1 MPYVNLPDGAKIFY
15 RVDDF
20 TDPWSEPETIIMM
33 HGYCRNSRFWYAWIP
48 ILARHFR
55 VVQPDLRG
63 CGKSDVPAPGF
74 AWSLAQYHDD
84 LIAFL
89 DAAKIERA
97 HFVGESMGGM
107 VMPYVYSRSPQR
119 VRSVVACSSNL
130 GVKGVMAKEMAAGAA
145 SMTDAIMSAPSLEH
159 YIRQTE
165 ASRLAADEVSEAART
180 WYAQEW
186 ARTARRVWHE
196 WSAMIVPQ
204 IEVTAELLANLQ
216 VPLLFIAASRTVKLP
231 LEEARFWTDH
241 APDARLDIVDS
252 ASQGLA
258 FAKAEECARLTL
270 RFLLEPHRAS
280 R

>member
-1 MPYVNLPDGAKIFY
+1 MPFVKLPDGAKMFY

-20 TDPWSEPETIIMM
+20 TDPWTQPETVVMM
-33 HGYCRNSRFWYAWIP
+33 HGYVRNSRFWYEWIP

-63 CGKSDVPAPGF
+63 CGQSDVPPEGF
-74 AWSLAQYHDD
+74 KWSLAQYHDD
-84 LIAFL
+84 VIAFL
-89 DAAKIERA
+89 DAANIKSA

-107 VMPYVYSRSPQR
+107 VMPYIYSRSPDR

-145 SMTDAIMSAPSLEH
+145 SMTDAITSAPTLEH
-159 YIRQTE
+159 YIRKTE
-165 ASRLAADEVSEAART
+165 LSRLHPDEVSEAART

-186 ARTARRVWHE
+186 ASTARRVWHE
-196 WSAMIVPQ
+196 WSAQIVPQ
-204 IEVTAELLANLQ
+204 IEVTAELLENLK

-231 LEEARFWTDH
+231 LDEARFWTDH
-241 APDARLDIVDS
+241 APRGQLEIVDS

-258 FAKAEECARLTL
+258 FAKADECARLTL
-270 RFLLEPHRAS
+270 RFLTGLAKS
-280 R
+280 

>member
-1 MPYVNLPDGAKIFY
+1 MPYVNLPDGARIFY

-20 TDPWSEPETIIMM
+20 TDPWSQPETILML
-33 HGYCRNSRFWYAWIP
+33 HGFCRNSRFWYAWVP
-48 ILARHFR
+48 ILGRHFR
-55 VVQPDLRG
+55 VVRPDLRG

-84 LIAFL
+84 LIAFM
-89 DAAKIERA
+89 DIAKIERA

-107 VMPYVYSRSPQR
+107 VMPYIYSRSPQR

-145 SMTDAIMSAPSLEH
+145 SMTDAIVSAPTLEQ
-159 YIRQTE
+159 YIRKTE
-165 ASRLAADEVSEAART
+165 SSRLAADEVSEAART
-180 WYAQEW
+180 WYAREW

-204 IEVTAELLANLQ
+204 IEVTAELLSRLH

-231 LEEARFWTDH
+231 LEEARFWINH
-241 APDARLDIVDS
+241 APDAHLDIIDS

-258 FAKAEECARLTL
+258 FAKAEECAHLTL
-270 RFLLEPHRAS
+270 RFLLARQRA
-280 R
+280 